1 MKQLDRTA
9 VLARIKDEG
18 AVAIFRTATAEQA
31 IAAAEAAIAGGF
43 RVVEITYGVPTALDV
58 IARLVR
64 EHGSEVLVGA
74 GTVLTAAD
82 VNKAVDAGAQFLVS
96 PCVLPEM
103 IAAGRERDTVTI
115 PGAFTPTEIYTAYS
129 LGADLV
135 KLFPAVRSGP
145 EYLKAIRGPL
155 PDIPI
160 IPTAGVNTANA
171 AGWISAGAVA
181 LGAAGGVFD
190 RTAIETGEW
199 ETVTKLARD
208 FLAAVRRA
216 RETV

>member
-1 MKQLDRTA
+1 MKQLQKAA
-9 VLARIKDEG
+9 VVARIKDEG
-18 AVAIFRTATAEQA
+18 AVAIFRTKTAAHA

-43 RVVEITYGVPTALDV
+43 RVVEITYGVPTAIDV

-64 EHGSEVLVGA
+64 EHGSDVLVGA
-74 GTVLTAAD
+74 GTVLTAAQ
-82 VNKAVDAGAQFLVS
+82 VNEAVDAGAQFLVS

-103 IAAGRERDTVTI
+103 IAAGRQRDVVTI
-115 PGAFTPTEIYTAYS
+115 PGAFTPTEIYHAHS

-145 EYLKAIRGPL
+145 EYLRAIRGPL

-160 IPTAGVNTANA
+160 IPTAGVTTAKA
-171 AGWISAGAVA
+171 AEWISAGAVA

-190 RTAIETGEW
+190 RAAIEQGDW
-199 ETVTKLARD
+199 PTVTKLARE
-208 FLAAVRRA
+208 FLFVVRDARA
-216 RETV
+216 ST